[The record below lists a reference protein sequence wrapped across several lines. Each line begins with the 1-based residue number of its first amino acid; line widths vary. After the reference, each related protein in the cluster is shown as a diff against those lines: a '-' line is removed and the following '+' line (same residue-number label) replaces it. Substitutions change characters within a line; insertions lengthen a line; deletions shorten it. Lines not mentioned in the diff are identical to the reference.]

1 MKQMDIFFL
10 KSPRTIDFGLSA
22 NSNENAHL
30 LTASGNWVSR
40 DIGNSLEIPPF
51 HFIFDL
57 VYFLKKTCKSRAKKK
72 CLETLEKP
80 LPPRHQL
87 FGWVVKWWVNRPFGY
102 ILVFGWENWGNRL
115 GKGRESLGKE
125 AFFFALEWPL
135 NMDLTG
141 KLKTQTKI
149 LLQCSSSWGFWGAV
163 VLYLILTA
171 LS

>member
-1 MKQMDIFFL
+1 MATFSRMFRNGENRSL
-10 KSPRTIDFGLSA
+10 GL
-22 NSNENAHL
+22 
-30 LTASGNWVSR
+30 V
-40 DIGNSLEIPPF
+40 
-51 HFIFDL
+51 
-57 VYFLKKTCKSRAKKK
+57 
-72 CLETLEKP
+72 KP
-80 LPPRHQL
+80 L
-87 FGWVVKWWVNRPFGY
+87 VVV
-102 ILVFGWENWGNRL
+102 
-115 GKGRESLGKE
+115 GKE